1 MVDFTV
7 KISNAP
13 LALDKIGQ
21 CLKFKQSDQI
31 LKH

>member
-1 MVDFTV
+1 MV

-13 LALDKIGQ
+13 LALDKTGQ

>member
-1 MVDFTV
+1 MV
-7 KISNAP
+7 KISNAS

-21 CLKFKQSDQI
+21 CLKFKQSGQI

>member
-7 KISNAP
+7 KINNAP

-21 CLKFKQSDQI
+21 CLKFKQSGQI